1 MSSSPDPGLIYA
13 AFFDCFRR
21 TLITVMVEM
30 FLYGA
35 YGVICSFYFY
45 LEIRRG
51 DRAPF
56 YRILL
61 SMLFV
66 LGTVALGLSIANLK
80 PRALICFANASSS
93 SILIQNEPLVLSQHL
108 TIAVQSVYVA
118 ANAIADTLMVYR
130 CYGILESFKGV
141 RWVTAGPIVLCITN
155 TAMAITAIVFQY
167 RKIMPVSGTDASL
180 SLAGKILFE
189 IFMGTNFFSN
199 LLLTGLIGT
208 AFVIFGI
215 KVDLD
220 DFMYISAGSIW
231 WMTRDSQKNLGDNDK
246 KSGDQSISAII
257 LGSGLLYPI
266 ALVPCTVFE
275 LFEREGRFFLEP
287 LLVSIVGLAPTLM
300 VVTINL
306 QQASFTAQ
314 GDMTSG
320 SGGSGFEGQS
330 PVSGSHSSLQR
341 SYTLQQAGRAKE
353 TEAQF

>member
-1 MSSSPDPGLIYA
+1 MSPVTMSSSPDPGLIYA

-130 CYGILESFKGV
+130 CYGILESFKGS
-141 RWVTAGPIVLCITN
+141 
-155 TAMAITAIVFQY
+155 AMAITAIVFQY